1 MIGTSAGLVAPNT
14 SSGKACFKCGEV
26 GNYVNNC
33 PNKDTYTTLVQTK
46 QIQPSR
52 NKSQALSVNRGQQNF
67 SCGKVN
73 YVEAKTA
80 HEEPEVVPEENDENW
95 EEENE

>member
-1 MIGTSAGLVAPNT
+1 M
-14 SSGKACFKCGEV
+14 
-26 GNYVNNC
+26 
-33 PNKDTYTTLVQTK
+33 K
-46 QIQPSR
+46 QIQLSR

-80 HEEPEVVPEENDENW
+80 HEEPEVVPEENEENW